1 MRSALFVYCLT
12 HKKINRPLR
21 FDMYLCFFASIHME
35 ITEIKVERKFLFFL
49 LK

>member
-21 FDMYLCFFASIHME
+21 LDMEKEVFIFSLKKKPESTVTSI
-35 ITEIKVERKFLFFL
+35 T
-49 LK
+49 